1 MLKVGQLGKPFVT
14 LHIDIWKAVAVG
26 LLPDFTWDHSTTTSG
41 GPVIKLIVAFE
52 DNKPD
57 DVAELT
63 RQPVTYIT
71 VAEEEEENECV
82 LIGHLREE
90 SNVAVAVS
98 GCPGSDTFEVSS

>member
-1 MLKVGQLGKPFVT
+1 M
-14 LHIDIWKAVAVG
+14 
-26 LLPDFTWDHSTTTSG
+26 
-41 GPVIKLIVAFE
+41 FE

-63 RQPVTYIT
+63 RQPVTYIS

-98 GCPGSDTFEVSS
+98 GCPGSDSFEVSSYYQFSKNVNAQACTGRTAKFN

>member
-1 MLKVGQLGKPFVT
+1 M
-14 LHIDIWKAVAVG
+14 
-26 LLPDFTWDHSTTTSG
+26 
-41 GPVIKLIVAFE
+41 AFE

-63 RQPVTYIT
+63 RQPVTYIS

-98 GCPGSDTFEVSS
+98 GCPGSDSFEVHLILHINCSINVNAQASTGRI